1 MKKKTEQLKKWWA
14 GLKPYFFFFSS
25 VLIFGLGF
33 IIENKPLYWITG
45 YIFGMTLTIL
55 AVRHLYPPTQRVVN
69 EVKLAPR
76 KPKPEKKAK
85 YLNFSELLLVEFDYV
100 QETATQAMS
109 DRLTLVNYFL
119 LSAGVVLASVGLMV
133 SAEGGAQFAYRYEVL
148 IVLSLTFNAVGW
160 IYFMQVVRL
169 RQAWCESALAMSHI
183 KTLFVQN
190 SEFISSTAKGAF
202 LWSSDSIPPP
212 GKKMTVFYLSAL
224 LIALISA
231 AALGLAATLLLTMD
245 VLHASD
251 QNHKYISIPLQYPF
265 IGFMLGLYHMFFQ
278 MSMYAA
284 LLDEP
289 PGHSGATRDQA
300 QHASPLAKK
309 Y

>member
-1 MKKKTEQLKKWWA
+1 MTNKTEPLKKWWA
-14 GLKPYFFFFSS
+14 GFKPYFFFFSS
-25 VLIFGLGF
+25 ALIAGLGF
-33 IIENKPLYWITG
+33 FLDKKPLYWITG
-45 YIFGMTLTIL
+45 YIFTVTIIIL
-55 AVRHLYPPTQRVVN
+55 AIRHLYPPTQRAVT

-76 KPKPEKKAK
+76 KPKSEKKTK

-119 LSAGVVLASVGLMV
+119 LSAGVVLASAGLMV

-160 IYFMQVVRL
+160 IYFMQIVRL

-190 SEFISSTAKGAF
+190 SEFLPNTAKDAF
-202 LWSSDSIPPP
+202 LWNSASIPAP

-231 AALGLAATLLLTMD
+231 AALGLAATLLLTMET
-245 VLHASD
+245 LHASD
-251 QNHKYISIPLQYPF
+251 LNHKYISIPLQYPF
-265 IGFMLGLYHMFFQ
+265 MGFLLGLYHMFFQ
-278 MSMYAA
+278 MSMYTA

-289 PGHSGATRDQA
+289 PGHSSPTPDQA
-300 QHASPLAKK
+300 QRASSSAKK
-309 Y
+309 I

>member
-1 MKKKTEQLKKWWA
+1 M
-14 GLKPYFFFFSS
+14 
-25 VLIFGLGF
+25 
-33 IIENKPLYWITG
+33 
-45 YIFGMTLTIL
+45 
-55 AVRHLYPPTQRVVN
+55 
-69 EVKLAPR
+69 
-76 KPKPEKKAK
+76 
-85 YLNFSELLLVEFDYV
+85 LVEFDYV

-160 IYFMQVVRL
+160 IYFMQIVRL

-183 KTLFVQN
+183 KTVFVLN
-190 SEFISSTAKGAF
+190 SEFLPHTAQEAF
-202 LWSSDSIPPP
+202 LWNSASIPSP

-231 AALGLAATLLLTMD
+231 AALGLAATLLMTMET
-245 VLHASD
+245 LHASD
-251 QNHKYISIPLQYPF
+251 LAHKYISIPLQYPF

-278 MSMYAA
+278 MSMYTA

-289 PGHSGATRDQA
+289 PGHLSATSDQA
-300 QHASPLAKK
+300 QHASPFAKK
-309 Y
+309 D